1 MEKKFELL
9 DSGEYLR
16 FYKSLRDARL
26 VNKHGCFV
34 SLDTPEAYASQQNFL
49 LHDGVAG
56 FSLANGDLVAVHKN
70 PVLAKQKGYA
80 HVAEEIM
87 LVAISNGAIT
97 LDCYGD
103 FLANLYMQSGFVP
116 TGKMK
121 FNKDYNPDWNTEIY
135 GEPDVIAMCR
145 AVRNVDE
152 LLTLRENNQM
162 LTYSKIKNS
171 LPEFDDY
178 VKMLETRNQIF
189 ESLHSKN
196 LSYEQA
202 CDFIQTQIKQSGE

>member
-9 DSGEYLR
+9 DKNEYFR

-34 SLDTPEAYASQQNFL
+34 SLDTPEAYFSQQNFL
-49 LHDGVAG
+49 LDDGVAG
-56 FSLANGDLVAVHKN
+56 FSLTNGDLVAVHKN
-70 PVLAKQKGYA
+70 PKLAKQKGYN
-80 HVAEEIM
+80 HVFDEIM

-103 FLANLYMQSGFVP
+103 FLANMYMQSGFIP

-121 FNKDYNPDWNTEIY
+121 FNKEYNPDWDSEIH

-145 AVRNVDE
+145 AVQNVDE
-152 LLTLRENNQM
+152 LLYLRESNQM
-162 LTYSKIKNS
+162 LTYSKIKDF
-171 LPEFDDY
+171 LPEFNDY
-178 VKMLETRNQIF
+178 IKMLAQRNKLF
-189 ESLHSKN
+189 EELKFKN
-196 LSYEQA
+196 LSYKQV
-202 CDFIQTQIKQSGE
+202 CDFILSQISEKSE

>member
-9 DSGEYLR
+9 GSNEYLR

-34 SLDTPEAYASQQNFL
+34 SLDAPETYYFQQNFL
-49 LHDGVAG
+49 LDNGVAG
-56 FSLANGDLVAVHKN
+56 FSLINGDLVAVHKN
-70 PVLAKQKGYA
+70 PILAEEKGYN

-87 LVAISNGAIT
+87 IVAISNGAIT

-103 FLANLYMQSGFVP
+103 FLANMYMQSGFIP

-121 FNKDYNPDWNTEIY
+121 FNKEYNPDWDSEVY

-145 AVRNVDE
+145 AVQNVDE

-162 LTYSKIKNS
+162 LTYSKIKET

-178 VKMLETRNQIF
+178 MKMLESRNKIF
-189 ESLHSKN
+189 ESIQSKN

-202 CDFIQTQIKQSGE
+202 CDFIQSQTKQSGE

>member
-9 DSGEYLR
+9 DNDEYPR
-16 FYKSLRDARL
+16 FYKSLHDARL

-34 SLDTPEAYASQQNFL
+34 SLDTPKAYASQKNFL
-49 LHDGVAG
+49 LDDGVAG
-56 FSLANGDLVAVHKN
+56 FSLSNGDLVAVHKN
-70 PVLAKQKGYA
+70 PVLAKQKGYK

-103 FLANLYMQSGFVP
+103 FLANLYMQSGFIP

-121 FNKDYNPDWNTEIY
+121 FNKEYNPEWDIETY

-145 AVRNVDE
+145 AVQNVDE
-152 LLTLRENNQM
+152 LLDLRENKLLLM
-162 LTYSKIKNS
+162 
-171 LPEFDDY
+171 
-178 VKMLETRNQIF
+178 
-189 ESLHSKN
+189 
-196 LSYEQA
+196 
-202 CDFIQTQIKQSGE
+202 